1 MNLKKNIQ
9 QLLDEIIALKTSH
22 LRDSD
27 ILLLAVS
34 KTFPATDIKK
44 AYEAGLNHFGE
55 NYLQEALDKQKEL
68 KDLPLIWHF
77 IGQIQSNKAA
87 LISENFD
94 WVQTLSRTKI
104 AKILNE
110 SRPKTK
116 GKLNVLV
123 QVNLN
128 DETTKGGLAL
138 DEVASFCK
146 TLQNYEN
153 LAFRGLMAI
162 PEKTPNIKQQ
172 AYNFKRL
179 KGVFNILQKSY
190 PIDTLSIGMSND
202 YPIAI
207 QEGSTLV
214 RIGSKIFGQR
224 TTIPLT
230 NGNGV

>member
-22 LRDSD
+22 HRDSD

-44 AYEAGLNHFGE
+44 AYQAGLNHFGE

-110 SRPKTK
+110 NRPKTK

-153 LAFRGLMAI
+153 LTFRGLMAI
-162 PEKTPNIKQQ
+162 PEKSPDIKQQ

-179 KGVFNILQKSY
+179 KEAFNILQKSY

-224 TTIPLT
+224 TTITPYQ
-230 NGNGV
+230 